1 MLDHSHKPRPHGVD
15 FQGVKISSEAAKAGA
30 NNFSWGPLHRSE
42 VSYLLKKKH
51 IKKIFFF
58 FFWPHHTVYGDL
70 SSLTRDQTHAT
81 CTGSLES

>member
-42 VSYLLKKKH
+42 VSYLLKQN
-51 IKKIFFF
+51 IKKNFFF
-58 FFWPHHTVYGDL
+58 SFGHTTQFMVILVPWPGIKPMPPE
-70 SSLTRDQTHAT
+70 
-81 CTGSLES
+81 LEA